1 MSKIFKAGDKI
12 KRVDFAHEGCGMF
25 VGHVYTVDTYNGGEL
40 TVKELPHK
48 YWDSDYFELIEEP
61 IPFGKQL
68 FGHKIKVKDEDQS
81 RLIQEAVFEG
91 VGSWAY
97 LEDSSRDSYSFAIK
111 GSHSVVDGEELSM
124 QKTPKTAASSKTSA
138 RGLLRVE
145 KEGNN
150 FVLYDQQTWE
160 QEAQGE
166 LKVVFKDGQLYNET
180 SLSEIRNRLW
190 NK

>member
-1 MSKIFKAGDKI
+1 
-12 KRVDFAHEGCGMF
+12 
-25 VGHVYTVDTYNGGEL
+25 
-40 TVKELPHK
+40 
-48 YWDSDYFELIEEP
+48 
-61 IPFGKQL
+61 
-68 FGHKIKVKDEDQS
+68 
-81 RLIQEAVFEG
+81 
-91 VGSWAY
+91 
-97 LEDSSRDSYSFAIK
+97 
-111 GSHSVVDGEELSM
+111 
-124 QKTPKTAASSKTSA
+124 
-138 RGLLRVE
+138 LLRVE